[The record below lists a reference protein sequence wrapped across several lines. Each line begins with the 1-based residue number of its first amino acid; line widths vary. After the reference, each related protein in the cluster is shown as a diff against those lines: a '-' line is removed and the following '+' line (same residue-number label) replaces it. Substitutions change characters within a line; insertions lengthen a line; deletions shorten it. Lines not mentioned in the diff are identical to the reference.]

1 MSVCPHAD
9 RLRSCSSSACR
20 SRGRACSCA
29 CSSGSTSSPPAAV
42 EGKEYWGDEPPF
54 SPPRFRPAASTS
66 ATAVNAAT
74 SWARPRPRRRW
85 SNTCAR
91 SFPRANGARSR
102 SRTPTTPCACRG
114 CGPPSRRPTSWASC
128 AARSPTSSTHGSVW
142 DSSGPRSTQSRKQV
156 NAGAARIEWASGAQ
170 TPARATIAWRPSPS
184 SGSPWANRRSPK
196 SSSSRRSNA
205 SRSPA
210 LTSSGSSPSSP
221 SETNRGISS

>member
-1 MSVCPHAD
+1 
-9 RLRSCSSSACR
+9 
-20 SRGRACSCA
+20 
-29 CSSGSTSSPPAAV
+29 V

-54 SPPRFRPAASTS
+54 SPSAFPAGSFYQRDGGERGHELGAAE
-66 ATAVNAAT
+66 ATPEVVEHLRSELPAGERRALALKNPYNTVRVPWLRAA
-74 SWARPRPRRRW
+74 
-85 SNTCAR
+85 
-91 SFPRANGARSR
+91 FPEAYLVGIV
-102 SRTPTTPCACRG
+102 
-114 CGPPSRRPTSWASC
+114 RRPL
-128 AARSPTSSTHGSVW
+128 PTSSTHGSVW